1 LIFTVK
7 SLHIPN
13 FCSNFAAKIKK
24 QYNTMEKR
32 FIVTIGREFGTGGR
46 KIASELAEMLGV
58 KLYDRQVLEPI
69 REGRQLTQE
78 EVDQI
83 KSVKPSWW
91 YENVSQDL
99 YNEEEQLVRELAE
112 KESCVLLGRTGFHI
126 FRDDERAFKVFL
138 IADKMLDPLK
148 AMDIQGLGAV
158 EINQRHPMH
167 VSGDMEPLL
176 PVDGHRDGVVAVA
189 LDLRGK
195 LLELPACR
203 IGLAMTHRHA
213 VIGRVER
220 HELVVPVGEE
230 AESDR
235 HFVEGFRNGHAE
247 RFRLFR
253 PVRHRLPG
261 SNIQTRRR
269 PERQDQYKSKKS
281 FHTHTYFIT

>member
-1 LIFTVK
+1 M
-7 SLHIPN
+7 HIPN

-138 IADKMLDPLK
+138 IADKTFRRDKVARRLNINEGSADALLDKVDEARENFTKTFSGKTRYDARNYDLVLNVT
-148 AMDIQGLGAV
+148 GLEPT
-158 EINQRHPMH
+158 EIARFIAGC
-167 VSGDMEPLL
+167 VT
-176 PVDGHRDGVVAVA
+176 R
-189 LDLRGK
+189 K
-195 LLELPACR
+195 L
-203 IGLAMTHRHA
+203 GL
-213 VIGRVER
+213 
-220 HELVVPVGEE
+220 
-230 AESDR
+230 
-235 HFVEGFRNGHAE
+235 
-247 RFRLFR
+247 
-253 PVRHRLPG
+253 
-261 SNIQTRRR
+261 
-269 PERQDQYKSKKS
+269 
-281 FHTHTYFIT
+281 